1 MSLRL
6 LRDLR
11 FEIAK
16 IDGDLVRNV
25 DTSPDGQ
32 AVVRAAI
39 ALAQEM
45 EMYISAEAVET
56 EGEANWLR
64 SAGVG
69 CLQGYLF
76 GPPTVTPDFRAFRHG
91 RPDMNAG
98 AGAG

>member
-1 MSLRL
+1 MS
-6 LRDLR
+6 LR

-25 DTSPDGQ
+25 DTSGDAQ
-32 AVVRAAI
+32 VVARAAI

-45 EMYISAEAVET
+45 GMYVLAEAVET

-64 SAGVG
+64 AAGVG

-91 RPDMNAG
+91 RPDPG
-98 AGAG
+98 AGAVSS